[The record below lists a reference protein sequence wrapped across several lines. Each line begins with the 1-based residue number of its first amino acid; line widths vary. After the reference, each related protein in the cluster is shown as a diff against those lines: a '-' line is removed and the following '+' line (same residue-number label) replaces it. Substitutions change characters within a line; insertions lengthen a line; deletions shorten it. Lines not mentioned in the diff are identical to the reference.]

1 MCFTADK
8 LKSWLVFLLDN
19 LYCHFGSDTILRQ
32 RIGIPMGTNCA
43 VFIANLFCFTYEYA
57 FISHLVSTQ
66 NISLLRKCMLVA
78 RLVDDIFV
86 PNFPEFHSYRYTTDN
101 DSHVQAGIYPPFLE
115 LTLEQSANSNVSF
128 LDTTT
133 LLDNGVYYTK
143 TYDKREHPPLSR
155 INQTKFPHASS
166 FLSSRSK
173 FGIVTSQLM
182 RFSRVCTREQD
193 FTYRARKFLSYFLKQ
208 MHSPKTT
215 RKYVLKFLR
224 RVPVSFP
231 FGNAKH
237 LVRSLFSG
245 L

>member
-1 MCFTADK
+1 MQFSFDLISDISQVSETA
-8 LKSWLVFLLDN
+8 WDN
-19 LYCHFGSDTILRQ
+19 QPSSLYCVVAG
-32 RIGIPMGTNCA
+32 
-43 VFIANLFCFTYEYA
+43 
-57 FISHLVSTQ
+57 
-66 NISLLRKCMLVA
+66 NISPDRTVLK
-78 RLVDDIFV
+78 
-86 PNFPEFHSYRYTTDN
+86 H
-101 DSHVQAGIYPPFLE
+101 
-115 LTLEQSANSNVSF
+115 TLEKIA
-128 LDTTT
+128 
-133 LLDNGVYYTK
+133 

-193 FTYRARKFLSYFLKQ
+193 FTYRARKFLSDFLKQ
-208 MHSPKTT
+208 MHSPRTT

>member
-1 MCFTADK
+1 
-8 LKSWLVFLLDN
+8 
-19 LYCHFGSDTILRQ
+19 
-32 RIGIPMGTNCA
+32 
-43 VFIANLFCFTYEYA
+43 
-57 FISHLVSTQ
+57 
-66 NISLLRKCMLVA
+66 MLVA
-78 RLVDDIFV
+78 RLVDNIFV
-86 PNFPEFHSYRYTTDN
+86 PNFHEFHSYRYTTDN

-133 LLDNGVYYTK
+133 FLDNGVYYTK

-193 FTYRARKFLSYFLKQ
+193 FTYRARKFLSDFLKQ

-231 FGNAKH
+231 FGNVKH
-237 LVRSLFSG
+237 FVRSLFSG